1 MKGTKTAKHV
11 ETCLHGMQ
19 GKRGIQAM
27 GANGGHAETGC
38 LLRSGCHRWAQ
49 FEETREG
56 KVSLGRALLEVT

>member
-1 MKGTKTAKHV
+1 MEGTKAAKHV

-19 GKRGIQAM
+19 GKRGMQAM
-27 GANGGHAETGC
+27 GANGGHAETG
-38 LLRSGCHRWAQ
+38 LPSEVRCHRWAQ